1 MGKAGVNEFTGQDEK
16 LTPDKKMI
24 LNSHYRYQGADRD
37 YYSNFLV
44 IFQAASKSAIVCGRF
59 ILGKVGVDRFTGP
72 QREINIKYKFDFE
85 LLWMILGCK

>member
-44 IFQAASKSAIVCGRF
+44 IFQAASKSVIVCGRF
-59 ILGKVGVDRFTGP
+59 ILGKVGVDIFTGP

-85 LLWMILGCK
+85 LL